1 VPWESGE
8 LNWAWPW
15 LLNHAAVA
23 GLVLARVLGL
33 CLTAPGLAVPEL
45 DWRFRIGLAVALGLV
60 LVPVVEPLIVAPTN
74 WQSMAQAVVLELLA
88 GAVLG
93 YLAGTIIAG
102 ARFAG
107 ELVAAQ
113 AGLSTSTL
121 LDPETGEE
129 LGPLG
134 RLYGWIAMVAFLALG
149 GPLIL
154 VKTLVGSYE
163 AVPAGGLLISAE
175 TAQMAFAQVGR
186 ALELALRAAAPVALA
201 LAMAGIVLGWLSRTA
216 SSLPFV
222 ALALP
227 IRTLVGVVLVLLS
240 LATLFA
246 TLAGLWDTY
255 PWGG

>member
-1 VPWESGE
+1 MPWEGVE
-8 LNWAWPW
+8 LDWPW
-15 LLNHAAVA
+15 ILYHAPVC
-23 GLVLARVLGL
+23 GMVFFRVLGL
-33 CLTAPGLAVPEL
+33 CLTAPGLAIPEL
-45 DWRFRIGLAVALGLV
+45 DWRFRIGLAVALGVV
-60 LVPVVEPLIVAPTN
+60 LLPVVEPLIVAPAG
-74 WQSMAQAVVLELLA
+74 WQSMAWAGLLELLA

-93 YLAGTIIAG
+93 YLAGTIVAG

-121 LDPETGEE
+121 LDPETGDE

-134 RLYGWIAMVAFLALG
+134 RLYGWIAVVAFLGLG

-154 VKTLVGSYE
+154 VKTLVESYE

-175 TAQMAFAQVGR
+175 TAQMAFGQVGR

-201 LAMAGIVLGWLSRTA
+201 LALAGIILGWLSRTA

-227 IRTLVGVVLVLLS
+227 IRTLLGVVLVLLG
-240 LATLFA
+240 LVTLFA
-246 TLAGLWDTY
+246 TLSGAWEGY
-255 PWGG
+255 PRF

>member
-8 LNWAWPW
+8 LDWSWV
-15 LLNHAAVA
+15 LGHASVG

-33 CLTAPGLAVPEL
+33 CLTAPALAIPEL
-45 DWRFRIGLAVALGLV
+45 DWRFRIGLAAALGLV
-60 LVPVVEPLIVAPTN
+60 LIPVVEPSIAAPAGWQGVAAA
-74 WQSMAQAVVLELLA
+74 WFLELLA

-93 YLAGTIIAG
+93 YLAATIVAG
-102 ARFAG
+102 ARMAG

-129 LGPLG
+129 IGPLG
-134 RLYGWIAMVAFLALG
+134 RLYGWIAMVAFLGLG

-154 VKTLVGSYE
+154 VKVLVESYQ
-163 AVPAGGLLISAE
+163 AVPAGGLVISAE
-175 TAQMAFAQVGR
+175 TARAAFAQLGH
-186 ALELALRAAAPVALA
+186 ALELALQAAAPVALA
-201 LAMAGIVLGWLSRTA
+201 LALAGMIMGWLSRAA

-227 IRTLVGVVLVLLS
+227 IRTLIGVVLILLGLS
-240 LATLFA
+240 TLYA
-246 TLAGLWDTY
+246 TLAQIWQVY